1 LIPRI
6 GPEKKNEIPRLGGT
20 LSKYAGFA
28 VRGRQGE
35 TPVRA
40 FRREPNM
47 NNWNIR
53 WKMGLAILLA
63 ISITAVQLGLKMY
76 SVEESILVLLF
87 IAAAVV
93 AVLLLLIAF
102 VLLQEGVRRGLLWLK
117 TRFVPII
124 TLSDRHEAIGHPP
137 LHR

>member
-1 LIPRI
+1 
-6 GPEKKNEIPRLGGT
+6 
-20 LSKYAGFA
+20 
-28 VRGRQGE
+28 
-35 TPVRA
+35 
-40 FRREPNM
+40 M

-53 WKMGLAILLA
+53 WKIGLIILCA
-63 ISITAVQLGLKMY
+63 ISITAVQLKLY

-87 IAAAVV
+87 VAAAVV

-117 TRFVPII
+117 ARVVPII
-124 TLSDRHEAIGHPP
+124 GFNDRHEAIGHPP

>member
-1 LIPRI
+1 MNPRI
-6 GPEKKNEIPRLGGT
+6 DPRKKRNPASWWNLEQICG
-20 LSKYAGFA
+20 
-28 VRGRQGE
+28 VRGAWPRRRDARQVVPE
-35 TPVRA
+35 
-40 FRREPNM
+40 EPNM
-47 NNWNIR
+47 NKWNIK
-53 WKMGLAILLA
+53 WKMGLAILFA

-87 IAAAVV
+87 VAAAVV

-117 TRFVPII
+117 ARAVPII

-137 LHR
+137 LH

>member
-1 LIPRI
+1 
-6 GPEKKNEIPRLGGT
+6 
-20 LSKYAGFA
+20 
-28 VRGRQGE
+28 
-35 TPVRA
+35 
-40 FRREPNM
+40 M
-47 NNWNIR
+47 NNWNIK
-53 WKMGLAILLA
+53 WKMGLAILVA

-87 IAAAVV
+87 VAAALV

-117 TRFVPII
+117 ARFVPII
-124 TLSDRHEAIGHPP
+124 GLSDRHEAIGDPP

>member
-1 LIPRI
+1 
-6 GPEKKNEIPRLGGT
+6 
-20 LSKYAGFA
+20 
-28 VRGRQGE
+28 
-35 TPVRA
+35 
-40 FRREPNM
+40 M

-53 WKMGLAILLA
+53 WKSGLAMLFA
-63 ISITAVQLGLKMY
+63 ISITAVQLGLKTD

-87 IAAAVV
+87 VAAAVV

-117 TRFVPII
+117 AKLVPII
-124 TLSDRHEAIGHPP
+124 DLSDRNEAIGHPP

>member
-1 LIPRI
+1 
-6 GPEKKNEIPRLGGT
+6 
-20 LSKYAGFA
+20 
-28 VRGRQGE
+28 
-35 TPVRA
+35 
-40 FRREPNM
+40 M
-47 NNWNIR
+47 NSWNIK
-53 WKMGLAILLA
+53 WKMGLAILVA

-87 IAAAVV
+87 VAAALV

-117 TRFVPII
+117 ARFVP
-124 TLSDRHEAIGHPP
+124 TMALSDRHEAMGHPP

>member
-1 LIPRI
+1 
-6 GPEKKNEIPRLGGT
+6 
-20 LSKYAGFA
+20 
-28 VRGRQGE
+28 
-35 TPVRA
+35 
-40 FRREPNM
+40 M

-53 WKMGLAILLA
+53 WKIGLAILSA
-63 ISITAVQLGLKMY
+63 ISITAVQLGLKLY

-87 IAAAVV
+87 VAAAVV

-117 TRFVPII
+117 ARFVPIMA
-124 TLSDRHEAIGHPP
+124 LSDRHEGIGHPP